1 VNRTG
6 RNLHVAE
13 IVEIVVDLRASVVL
27 EALVVGVGV
36 SVVLPVRARD
46 EAVRGR
52 ASASS
57 LQGHVHTG
65 RLCTHTDCAF
75 TLLFVGAGPRFCLP
89 PVCTPSPLNA
99 SSSSA
104 VLAGAVAT
112 DGVARRVE
120 LLVAERG
127 RGGAGMVAAVRGVAV
142 GDANLLRAAGEA
154 LSHCPCQSN
163 VSGSRVPA

>member
-1 VNRTG
+1 MNRTG
-6 RNLHVAE
+6 RHLHVAE
-13 IVEIVVDLRASVVL
+13 IVEIVVDLRATVVL
-27 EALVVGVGV
+27 EALVVAVGV

-52 ASASS
+52 ASAPS
-57 LQGHVHTG
+57 LEGHVHTG
-65 RLCTHTDCAF
+65 RLCTHGLCINTFICFRGAA
-75 TLLFVGAGPRFCLP
+75 LLAAPCV
-89 PVCTPSPLNA
+89 PSPLNT

-154 LSHCPCQSN
+154 LCHRPCQSN
-163 VSGSRVPA
+163 VSGVSRVPA